1 MIICRSSPALAVE
14 VQASTMNILLC
25 PQPRIMNLKNSLRN
39 SFEFEL
45 DRVTGRDFKFHAR
58 RKGTTLLAHSRGTR
72 DRTTIVSCQII
83 IFVIKICNEVL
94 IPILVLFNLEN
105 LEY

>member
-1 MIICRSSPALAVE
+1 MLARSAGINDEYFAL
-14 VQASTMNILLC
+14 STTTHHELEELF
-25 PQPRIMNLKNSLRN
+25 RGT

-83 IFVIKICNEVL
+83 IFVIKICNEEVL